1 MFSYKA
7 KNYALLDDAGN
18 LIVKGGALKSR
29 GMEPYLRDYLQEF
42 LSLLLS
48 GEPERAAACAN
59 LSGRIPPRTAHRSLA
74 KTSPQD
80 SVASRKKITASSRNR
95 SAAFELAIKSGR
107 NYQAGDQISYYVTG
121 ATRKVT
127 AYENARFISD
137 WNPHA
142 RDENVDYYVSK
153 LDELA
158 RKFEEFASRRP
169 VQADFLHPEAHRGTA
184 SLCGTALLL
193 LVSPLRDG
201 TAFLFWARTW
211 SGSCGSGQPD
221 FLRLVWL
228 SAPGI
233 AGLLLLYELGT
244 VSQWLHDRGDA
255 GLLVYAA
262 VFMITSG
269 IGLLPTTAQAV
280 LGGWVFGPAK
290 ALVAAIVAY
299 GGAALLGLI
308 ITRAVAGKR
317 IEQIFE
323 TRQQA
328 RAIRDALI
336 GRSFLPTTIMVALLR
351 LPPQAPF
358 AFTNF
363 AMVSCGVAT
372 APFLLGSILGMIPRT
387 LVVMIFAAAA
397 AQTGAA
403 DIQAFVKEGPG
414 WPAPRRPRP
423 HGRGHVSHR
432 AIAAELWSVHVDPM
446 AFRRRYASRIRAGRK
461 RT

>member
-1 MFSYKA
+1 M
-7 KNYALLDDAGN
+7 
-18 LIVKGGALKSR
+18 
-29 GMEPYLRDYLQEF
+29 
-42 LSLLLS
+42 
-48 GEPERAAACAN
+48 
-59 LSGRIPPRTAHRSLA
+59 
-74 KTSPQD
+74 
-80 SVASRKKITASSRNR
+80 
-95 SAAFELAIKSGR
+95 
-107 NYQAGDQISYYVTG
+107 
-121 ATRKVT
+121 
-127 AYENARFISD
+127 
-137 WNPHA
+137 
-142 RDENVDYYVSK
+142 
-153 LDELA
+153 
-158 RKFEEFASRRP
+158 RP
-169 VQADFLHPEAHRGTA
+169 
-184 SLCGTALLL
+184 
-193 LVSPLRDG
+193 
-201 TAFLFWARTW
+201 AFLFLGTN
-211 SGSCGSGQPD
+211 
-221 FLRLVWL
+221 LERLVRLGPAGLLAMVWL
-228 SAPGI
+228 ATPGV

-244 VSQWLHDRGDA
+244 VSQWLHARGDA

-336 GRSFLPTTIMVALLR
+336 GRSFLQTTIMVALLR

-414 WPAPRRPRP
+414 WPVAA
-423 HGRGHVSHR
+423 GGLILMVTVMSVIG
-432 AIAAELWSVHVDPM
+432 AIARRALVRLHVDPT
-446 AFRRRYASRIRAGRK
+446 AFR
-461 RT
+461 